1 MLNVELSL
9 RDFEFFNVEFFSFIE
24 FFNVE
29 FFHLLN
35 FSTIEF
41 FNY

>member
-9 RDFEFFNVEFFSFIE
+9 RDFEFFNVEFF
-24 FFNVE
+24 
-29 FFHLLN
+29 HLLN

-41 FNY
+41 FHLLNFSMLNFFIY

>member
-1 MLNVELSL
+1 MLNVELSR
-9 RDFEFFNVEFFSFIE
+9 RDFE

-35 FSTIEF
+35 FQPLNF
-41 FNY
+41 FIY

>member
-9 RDFEFFNVEFFSFIE
+9 RDFEFFNVEFFHLLNFSML
-24 FFNVE
+24 N

-35 FSTIEF
+35 FSMLNF
-41 FNY
+41 FIY